1 MVAAM
6 SLDATT
12 GVLTY
17 DDGAR
22 IDPAAPLSAFRASPL
37 GAEASSRERDA
48 WTWLELP
55 SRLTGG
61 VAFSATL
68 TFEGERLFSI
78 SLHLPRAGTA
88 GYASW
93 SFDEEQ
99 AIVAEGARWLA
110 AAVGDGRHD
119 FPWGSAGSGFDER
132 SASAY
137 LVIRYRPASTT

>member
-1 MVAAM
+1 M
-6 SLDATT
+6 SLDAVT

-22 IDPAAPLSAFRASPL
+22 IDPAVPLTAFRASPL
-37 GAEASSRERDA
+37 GAEASSRQRDE

-55 SRLTGG
+55 SHLTGG

-78 SLHLPRAGTA
+78 RLHRPRAGRV

-99 AIVAEGARWLA
+99 AIVAEGTRWLSA
-110 AAVGDGRHD
+110 ALGEHRHS
-119 FPWGSAGSGFDER
+119 FSWGSAGSNFDER

-137 LVIRYRPASTT
+137 LLIRYQPARAPSQGV

>member
-1 MVAAM
+1 M

-22 IDPAAPLSAFRASPL
+22 IDPTVPLSAFRASPL
-37 GAEASSRERDA
+37 GAEASSRERDE

-55 SRLTGG
+55 PRLTGG

-68 TFEGERLFSI
+68 TFERERLFSI
-78 SLHLPRAGTA
+78 SLDRPRAGKA

-110 AAVGDGRHD
+110 AAVGEGRHD
-119 FPWGSAGSGFDER
+119 FAWGSAGSGFDER

-137 LVIRYRPASTT
+137 LLIRYRPASTT